1 MSLLQ
6 EIQQH
11 GLADCEF
18 NRQLIGDQTMK
29 QIETYT
35 NENYG
40 IESRVFQTD
49 TGYTVALHDLDANE
63 TLNHYYRF
71 TSLAQAVVK
80 AKHLANLN

>member
-6 EIQQH
+6 EMETH

-35 NENYG
+35 NEHYG
-40 IESRVFQTD
+40 IESRIYQTES
-49 TGYTVALHDLDANE
+49 GFTVALHDLDADE

-71 TSLAQAVVK
+71 KSLAQAVVK
-80 AKHLANLN
+80 AKHIANL

>member
-6 EIQQH
+6 EMKMH

-35 NENYG
+35 NERYG
-40 IESRVFQTD
+40 IESRVFETES
-49 TGYTVALHDLDANE
+49 GYTVALHDTDANE

-80 AKHLANLN
+80 AKHIANL